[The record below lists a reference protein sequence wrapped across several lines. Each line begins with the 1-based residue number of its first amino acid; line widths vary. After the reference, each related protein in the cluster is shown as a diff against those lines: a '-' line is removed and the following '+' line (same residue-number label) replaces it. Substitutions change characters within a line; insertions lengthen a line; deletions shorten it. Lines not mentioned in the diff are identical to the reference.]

1 MKIFQTIM
9 LCLLVSIVVG
19 CTQDF
24 EIEQNQNIVNQPI
37 SDGNKEEVIESISEN
52 EINEILFEE
61 NEIELN
67 NLREN
72 KENQKE
78 DIQTLSFNNLDDTVT
93 FELNKE
99 YNLNIQ
105 RNDLSYTYSFYVT
118 GKEGNYTVIINGIE
132 IPKDTLSIYF
142 LVDDK
147 EVVFEK
153 IDGNTVSMSFTTIPH
168 KKENEDPETK
178 TSIELEIEIED
189 NYVELEW
196 EDNINN
202 VKLYKVM
209 HSPYNNN
216 PSYPKDNAIG
226 VIEFGKDQEFKH
238 WNPNEG
244 INYYRISAVLLD
256 DSVIHSEVIEINFEA
271 EEKK

>member
-202 VKLYKVM
+202 VKWYKVM